1 MLICFNE
8 ISLSLSLSEKADTCA
23 HNLLYDL
30 HPHPQFCP
38 SPMDRHHNF
47 SFAVYLIFLLGTSD
61 FTTFAQI
68 AQFPQIPKSSILSP
82 LLKVLHGCVFIS
94 FFVFLALQFMFLN
107 VCHTVAPSSLPWNV
121 QIQLEFLFLLLREL
135 FWPSVGAKGKITMP

>member
-1 MLICFNE
+1 MK
-8 ISLSLSLSEKADTCA
+8 SLSLSLFVCEKADTCA
-23 HNLLYDL
+23 HNLLYEP

-61 FTTFAQI
+61 FTTCAQLI
-68 AQFPQIPKSSILSP
+68 TQIPIFNPLSP

-107 VCHTVAPSSLPWNV
+107 VCHTVAPSSLVPWNV

-135 FWPSVGAKGKITMP
+135 FLAERWGKGQN